1 MEALSR
7 QSRPQKLV
15 RSGGKEI
22 IHRPHLAVTGIG
34 DSRGDAEHHAS
45 DV

>member
-1 MEALSR
+1 MGALSR

-15 RSGGKEI
+15 RSGWKQI
-22 IHRPHLAVTGIG
+22 IHGPHLAVTGIA
-34 DSRGDAEHHAS
+34 DSRADAERHAS